1 MSSGKTFEVDYHQTV
16 IFLKGNL
23 SEGYTAFGPYPD
35 HVDAW
40 VAHDHQEGWT
50 MTLSE
55 KPPLHGTMD
64 DLTATEIEPGSDPIG
79 ALLLIGEFN
88 HGYTLAGIYRDL
100 DAAASDDPDRNA
112 IAIPLHRGLSGVI
125 AGKEVVRLTS
135 PVTATS

>member
-1 MSSGKTFEVDYHQTV
+1 
-16 IFLKGNL
+16 
-23 SEGYTAFGPYPD
+23 
-35 HVDAW
+35 
-40 VAHDHQEGWT
+40 

-55 KPPLHGTMD
+55 KPPRHSTLD
-64 DLTATEIEPGSDPIG
+64 DLTATEIEPGTDTIG

-112 IAIPLHRGLSGVI
+112 IAIPLHRALSGAI

-135 PVTATS
+135 PVTATT